1 MGGLFGKAWNKIFS
15 MNKDVRIL
23 LVGLDAAGKTTIMYK
38 LKMDE
43 TVRTIPTVG
52 FNVETMNYKNLSITM
67 WDVGGQ
73 DRIRALWNHYYS
85 GTDAVIYVIDSC
97 DVDRIE
103 ESCYEL
109 HKMLED
115 DELAKASVL
124 IYANKQDLTGAL
136 GPNEIVE
143 RMKLSDLKRKW
154 MVQGSS
160 ALKGNGLTEGLDW
173 IAKVLK

>member
-1 MGGLFGKAWNKIFS
+1 

-38 LKMDE
+38 LKME
-43 TVRTIPTVG
+43 EAVRTIPTVS
-52 FNVETMNYKNLSITM
+52 FNVETMNYKNLSINM

-73 DRIRALWNHYYS
+73 DRIRALWNHYYN
-85 GTDAVIYVIDSC
+85 AVIYVVDFC

-103 ESCYEL
+103 ESCYKL

-115 DELAKASVL
+115 EELAKVSVL

-136 GPNEIVE
+136 KPNESAE
-143 RMKLSDLKRKW
+143 RMKMSDFEEEV

-160 ALKGNGLTEGLDW
+160 ALKGNGLTEGFDW
-173 IAKVLK
+173 VAKALK